1 MQLETANRD
10 NL

>member
-1 MQLETANRD
+1 MQLETANCD